1 MADFCYQC
9 TEYLFGK
16 EFADRNELSGLC
28 EPTETVVNVLC
39 EGCGIIEVDSNGVRI
54 QTRI

>member
-16 EFADRNELSGLC
+16 EFADRNELRDLC

-39 EGCGIIEVDSNGVRI
+39 EGCGFIEVDSNGVRI
-54 QTRI
+54 